1 MIMTRPTPA
10 EARKEIAGLI
20 GRSVSQARTLK
31 ESLEV
36 ERSALEDQDADALE
50 DIVVSKNDCA
60 EQLQTLDLQRSAL
73 CESWGFTAGP
83 GQMDE
88 IIDWCDEDDLIDQG
102 WSQLMQLA
110 ADGNTLNLTNGAI
123 IRLRQQQF
131 ETSLSLL
138 RGVTPG
144 SDTYGRNGAE
154 SGDLSRHS
162 LAEA

>member
-1 MIMTRPTPA
+1 MTRPTA
-10 EARKEIAGLI
+10 VEAREEITGII
-20 GRSVSQARTLK
+20 GRSVSQARRLK

-36 ERSALEDQDADALE
+36 ERIALENQDTDVL
-50 DIVVSKNDCA
+50 DDVVVSKNDCA
-60 EQLQTLDLQRSAL
+60 ELLQALDIERSAL
-73 CESWGFTAGP
+73 CESWGFIAGP
-83 GQMDE
+83 EQMDDV
-88 IIDWCDEDDLIDQG
+88 IAWCDKDGLVDRG

-131 ETSLSLL
+131 ETSISLL

-154 SGDLSRHS
+154 SGDLSRRS